1 MSRQPKADIRNRDDI
16 SILINAFY
24 DKVKI
29 DPVIGHFFT
38 QVAQVNWEK
47 HLPVMYD
54 FWENIVFY
62 AGGYSG
68 NPMMVHRALHRRS
81 PLESAHF
88 ERWLTLFRETADELF
103 EGEKTNLI
111 KERALSIAT
120 VLQIKTAAKT

>member
-1 MSRQPKADIRNRDDI
+1 MSRQPKTDIRNRGDI
-16 SILINAFY
+16 TILINAFY
-24 DKVKI
+24 DKVKT

-47 HLPVMYD
+47 HLPIIYD
-54 FWENIVFY
+54 FWENILFY
-62 AGGYSG
+62 TGGYSS
-68 NPMMVHRALHRRS
+68 NPMMVHQALHRRS

-120 VLQIKTAAKT
+120 VLQIKIAAKT